1 MNMLAEHIRDYINPF
16 PNRYTRGQY
25 EIRVLPHEDLDYDG
39 IQKFWR
45 LFKKFPND
53 FAAAAVSLLP
63 DDVEFIQY
71 DHLNNILFA
80 NKLWSWALTPNA
92 FPTSAISSTIGVPIV
107 SKNWW

>member
-1 MNMLAEHIRDYINPF
+1 MNMLQDYIREFINPY
-16 PNRYTRGQY
+16 PNRYTRGAW

-63 DDVEFIQY
+63 EDVEFIQY
-71 DHLNNILFA
+71 DHLNNVLFA
-80 NKLWSWALTPNA
+80 NKL
-92 FPTSAISSTIGVPIV
+92 
-107 SKNWW
+107 

>member
-1 MNMLAEHIRDYINPF
+1 MNMLQEHIREYINPF
-16 PNRYTRGQY
+16 PNRYTRGAW

-45 LFKKFPND
+45 LFKKFPDD

-80 NKLWSWALTPNA
+80 NKL
-92 FPTSAISSTIGVPIV
+92 
-107 SKNWW
+107 

>member
-1 MNMLAEHIRDYINPF
+1 MNMLQEHIREFINPY
-16 PNRYTRGQY
+16 PNRYTRGDY

-39 IQKFWR
+39 VQKFWR

-63 DDVEFIQY
+63 RDVKFVQY

-80 NKLWSWALTPNA
+80 TKQ
-92 FPTSAISSTIGVPIV
+92 
-107 SKNWW
+107 

>member
-1 MNMLAEHIRDYINPF
+1 MNMLQDYIRTFINPY
-16 PNRYTRGQY
+16 PNRYTRGTW
-25 EIRVLPHEDLDYDG
+25 EVRVLPHEDLDYDG
-39 IQKFWR
+39 VEKFWR

-80 NKLWSWALTPNA
+80 NKL
-92 FPTSAISSTIGVPIV
+92 
-107 SKNWW
+107 

>member
-1 MNMLAEHIRDYINPF
+1 MNMLQEHIREFINPY
-16 PNRYTRGQY
+16 PNRYTRGDF

-39 IQKFWR
+39 VQKFWR

-63 DDVEFIQY
+63 RDVKFVQY

-80 NKLWSWALTPNA
+80 TKQ
-92 FPTSAISSTIGVPIV
+92 
-107 SKNWW
+107 

>member
-1 MNMLAEHIRDYINPF
+1 MNMLQEHIREFINPF
-16 PNRYTRGQY
+16 PNRYTRGAW

-39 IQKFWR
+39 VQKFWR

-80 NKLWSWALTPNA
+80 NKL
-92 FPTSAISSTIGVPIV
+92 
-107 SKNWW
+107 

>member
-1 MNMLAEHIRDYINPF
+1 MNLLQDHIREFINPY
-16 PNRYTRGQY
+16 PNRYTRGAW

-39 IQKFWR
+39 VQKFWR

-71 DHLNNILFA
+71 DHMQNILFA
-80 NKLWSWALTPNA
+80 NKL
-92 FPTSAISSTIGVPIV
+92 
-107 SKNWW
+107 